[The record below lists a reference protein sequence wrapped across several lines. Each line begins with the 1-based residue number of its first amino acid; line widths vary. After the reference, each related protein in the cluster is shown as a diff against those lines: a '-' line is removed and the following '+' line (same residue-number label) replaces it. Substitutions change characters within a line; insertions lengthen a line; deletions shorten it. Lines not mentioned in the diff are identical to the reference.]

1 MKLVDY
7 LKKMSEGGELK
18 TKANLGYVYIPNN
31 IHRCLRVSQEEKM
44 VLFNIYSLYNEEKG
58 CAFPTQ
64 QTLAMYLGV
73 TSSSVSKSLKS
84 LEAKNFIQSYGKK
97 GKKKRYIPRWDL
109 SHNPYIVLSEA
120 FHFATKILSK
130 RIPDDINGD
139 WGNKLLQLV
148 NATKNI
154 EFTDRDLYGNLIQKY
169 NDGSVNGDVIYDL
182 FTLVTQY
189 LERTYNI
196 IIEVNWKDEVD
207 NYLKISKER
216 TKKRKSNAWQNN
228 SNKNIFLD
236 EEEEKKTQAI
246 NQWMIDGGYIK

>member
-1 MKLVDY
+1 M
-7 LKKMSEGGELK
+7 
-18 TKANLGYVYIPNN
+18 
-31 IHRCLRVSQEEKM
+31 
-44 VLFNIYSLYNEEKG
+44 
-58 CAFPTQ
+58 
-64 QTLAMYLGV
+64 
-73 TSSSVSKSLKS
+73 
-84 LEAKNFIQSYGKK
+84 
-97 GKKKRYIPRWDL
+97 
-109 SHNPYIVLSEA
+109 LSEA

-246 NQWMIDGGYIK
+246 NQWMIDGGILNNYNELPIR